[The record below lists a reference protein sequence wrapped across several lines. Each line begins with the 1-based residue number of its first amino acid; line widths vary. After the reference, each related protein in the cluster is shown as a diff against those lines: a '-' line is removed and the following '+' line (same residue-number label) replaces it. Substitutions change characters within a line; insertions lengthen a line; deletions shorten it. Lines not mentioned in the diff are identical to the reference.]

1 MHKYILSAILLLL
14 ISIIYFKYNN
24 KENFDNIENIFTID
38 TFNLWFNSTTKADS
52 QLQNVLMTNN
62 FEKKIPT
69 YNNISQTLFNCNS
82 IYDNYIIPQNFHKID
97 ANPEGAHFTQKTID
111 ILLSKLDKEP
121 KFGIEVGS
129 FIGSSSLL
137 LGNIMKKNN
146 GVLLCI
152 DTWCGDINM
161 WLMPE
166 FQEYM
171 NKNDGNPKLYDLF
184 MVNIMN
190 NNLKDY
196 VIPLR
201 VSSIVGARM
210 LKVLNYEIDFVYLD
224 SSHEAGETF
233 MELMLYHDI
242 LKNKGILFGDD
253 YNNFPAVKYDVDLFC
268 KHFNYEL
275 FFTGDGDTWLIQKN
289 I

>member
-1 MHKYILSAILLLL
+1 M
-14 ISIIYFKYNN
+14 
-24 KENFDNIENIFTID
+24 
-38 TFNLWFNSTTKADS
+38 
-52 QLQNVLMTNN
+52 
-62 FEKKIPT
+62 
-69 YNNISQTLFNCNS
+69 
-82 IYDNYIIPQNFHKID
+82 
-97 ANPEGAHFTQKTID
+97 
-111 ILLSKLDKEP
+111 
-121 KFGIEVGS
+121 
-129 FIGSSSLL
+129 
-137 LGNIMKKNN
+137 MKKNN

-161 WLMPE
+161 WLMPR

-190 NNLKDY
+190 NNLKEN

-233 MELMLYHDI
+233 MELILYHNI

-253 YNNFPAVKYDVDLFC
+253 YHNFPAVKYDVDLFC
-268 KHFNYEL
+268 KYFNYEL
-275 FFTGDGDTWLIQKN
+275 FFTGENDTWLIQKK
-289 I
+289 

>member
-1 MHKYILSAILLLL
+1 MNIYLL
-14 ISIIYFKYNN
+14 ISIMILFLITIIIKYNN
-24 KENFDNIENIFTID
+24 KENFENIENIFTVD
-38 TFNLWFNSTTKADS
+38 TFNLWFNSDTKADS
-52 QLQNVLMTNN
+52 QLQNVITTNN

-69 YNNISQTLFNCNS
+69 YNDISQTLFNCIS
-82 IYDNYIIPQNFHKID
+82 IYDNYIIPQNFHNIEAK
-97 ANPEGAHFTQKTID
+97 PEYAHFTQKTID
-111 ILLSKLDKEP
+111 IILSKLDKQP
-121 KFGIEVGS
+121 LFGIEVGS

-137 LGNIMKKNN
+137 LGNMMKKNN

-161 WLMPE
+161 WLMPR

-190 NNLKDY
+190 NNLKEN

-224 SSHEAGETF
+224 SFH
-233 MELMLYHDI
+233 
-242 LKNKGILFGDD
+242 
-253 YNNFPAVKYDVDLFC
+253 
-268 KHFNYEL
+268 
-275 FFTGDGDTWLIQKN
+275 
-289 I
+289 